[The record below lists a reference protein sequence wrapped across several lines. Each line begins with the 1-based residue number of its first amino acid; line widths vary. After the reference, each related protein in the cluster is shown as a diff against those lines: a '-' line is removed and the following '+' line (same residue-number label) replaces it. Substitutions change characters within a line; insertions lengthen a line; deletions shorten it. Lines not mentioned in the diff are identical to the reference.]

1 MLHDPTFWVA
11 VAFFIFMGIAVYYKV
26 PGVITAALDKR
37 AAAIATQLEEARSL
51 REEAQALLAS
61 YERQTRDA
69 EKEAQDIVDHA
80 KHEAKRQTE
89 EAKIALEAMIE
100 RRTRQADDK
109 IARAEAQALKRL
121 QGVSADIAIR
131 AARRLIEDNLDPART
146 EELAN
151 QAIAELDE
159 NLH

>member
-1 MLHDPTFWVA
+1 MFHDPTFWVA
-11 VAFFIFMGIAVYYKV
+11 VAFFIFMGIVIYYKV
-26 PGVITAALDKR
+26 PGLITGALDKR
-37 AAAIATQLEEARSL
+37 AAAIAAQLEEARSL
-51 REEAQALLAS
+51 REEAQALLAG

-69 EKEAQDIVDHA
+69 EKEAQEIVDHA
-80 KHEAKRQTE
+80 KHEAERQAE

-109 IARAEAQALKRL
+109 ISRAEAQALKRL

-131 AARRLIEDNLDPART
+131 AARRLIEDNLDPARA
-146 EELAN
+146 EDLAN